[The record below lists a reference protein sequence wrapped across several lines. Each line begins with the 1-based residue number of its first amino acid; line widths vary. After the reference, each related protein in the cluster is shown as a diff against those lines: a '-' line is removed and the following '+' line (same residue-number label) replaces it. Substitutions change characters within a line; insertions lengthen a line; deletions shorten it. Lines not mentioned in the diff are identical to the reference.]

1 MEQELEL
8 PNDVGSLQRM
18 LRILTRD
25 VQQLKVEVVTLT
37 GKNSILQ
44 EQINLLL
51 HKRFGANTEKY
62 RAEQSDLFNEAE
74 AYAEESDTQ
83 EHQAESCDETELDPT
98 DSITPSNPPITNQN
112 LVEEL
117 CHKKCLVWISFTI
130 YPKNNVVALKVM
142 S

>member
-1 MEQELEL
+1 MEQWLEL
-8 PNDVGSLQRM
+8 KNDVDSLQRM

-25 VQQLKVEVVTLT
+25 VQQLKVEVVTLS

-74 AYAEESDTQ
+74 AFAEESDTQ
-83 EHQAESCDETELDPT
+83 EHQVESCDETELDPT
-98 DSITPSNPPITNQN
+98 
-112 LVEEL
+112 EL
-117 CHKKCLVWISFTI
+117 IFT
-130 YPKNNVVALKVM
+130 LRL
-142 S
+142 